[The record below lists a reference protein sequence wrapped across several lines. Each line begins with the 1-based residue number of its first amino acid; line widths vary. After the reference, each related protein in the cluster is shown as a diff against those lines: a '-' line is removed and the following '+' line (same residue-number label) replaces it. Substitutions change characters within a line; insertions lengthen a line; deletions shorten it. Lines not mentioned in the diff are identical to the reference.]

1 MERPE
6 VGCREKNAESE
17 LTWDARPWGAC
28 VVALVS

>member
-1 MERPE
+1 MERAE
-6 VGCREKNAESE
+6 VGCREKSTGPK